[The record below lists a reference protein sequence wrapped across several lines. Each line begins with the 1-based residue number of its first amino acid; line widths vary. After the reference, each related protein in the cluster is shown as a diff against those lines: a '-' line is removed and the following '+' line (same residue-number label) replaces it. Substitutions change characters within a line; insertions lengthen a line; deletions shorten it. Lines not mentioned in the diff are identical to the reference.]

1 MKKASKSKI
10 KPAAPRIDPYLE
22 GFMNKLLERFVAL
35 EKKMDAVLVQTAVK
49 VTGSGEVK
57 PPQRQERT
65 LYEAI
70 CADCH
75 KICEVPFRPSEARP
89 VYCKECFAKRKS
101 GSSGHGNLPA
111 GRQVPVLTPVVLPPK
126 PVSKLGAPSMSVSPP
141 SKTLKKA
148 SKSKP
153 NKKMKK

>member
-1 MKKASKSKI
+1 MKKSSKSKNSST
-10 KPAAPRIDPYLE
+10 APRIDPYLE

-35 EKKMDAVLVQTAVK
+35 EKKMDAVLAQTAVK

-57 PPQRQERT
+57 AHQRQERT
-65 LYEAI
+65 LYEAV

-75 KICEVPFRPSEARP
+75 KICEVPFRPSEVRP

-101 GSSGHGNLPA
+101 GSLRHGM
-111 GRQVPVLTPVVLPPK
+111 PVLTPVVLTPK
-126 PVSKLGAPSMSVSPP
+126 PVSKLGAPSMPAQPP
-141 SKTLKKA
+141 PKTPKKT

-153 NKKMKK
+153 AKKTKKSK

>member
-1 MKKASKSKI
+1 MKKNSKSKN

-35 EKKMDAVLVQTAVK
+35 EKKMDAVIAQIAAK
-49 VTGSGEVK
+49 GSGSGEVK
-57 PPQRQERT
+57 PPRRQERT
-65 LYEAI
+65 LYEAV

-101 GSSGHGNLPA
+101 GSSSHGM
-111 GRQVPVLTPVVLPPK
+111 PVLTPVVLAPK
-126 PVSKLGAPSMSVSPP
+126 PVSKLGAPSMPAPP
-141 SKTLKKA
+141 SPKTPKKA
-148 SKSKP
+148 GKSKP
-153 NKKMKK
+153 AKKTKKSK

>member
-1 MKKASKSKI
+1 MKKNSKSKN
-10 KPAAPRIDPYLE
+10 KPAAPRIDPYVE
-22 GFMNKLLERFVAL
+22 GFMSKLLERFVAL
-35 EKKMDAVLVQTAVK
+35 EKKMDAVLAQTAVK

-101 GSSGHGNLPA
+101 GGSGHGM
-111 GRQVPVLTPVVLPPK
+111 PVLTPVVLPPK
-126 PVSKLGAPSMSVSPP
+126 PVSKLGAPPMVVPPP
-141 SKTLKKA
+141 SKTPKKTV
-148 SKSKP
+148 KSKP
-153 NKKMKK
+153 NKKTKKSK